1 MPEIE
6 LGNFTVASPSMP
18 SLTNISSAS
27 VSRVN
32 DWVSECLTSSESI
45 AQYIYSTERQKFN
58 RNLITKDWKE
68 YIQSR
73 GNLK

>member
-1 MPEIE
+1 MSETK

-32 DWVSECLTSSESI
+32 DWVSECLTSSVSI
-45 AQYIYSTERQKFN
+45 AQYILHTERQKFN
-58 RNLITKDWKE
+58 RKLDYK
-68 YIQSR
+68 R
-73 GNLK
+73 